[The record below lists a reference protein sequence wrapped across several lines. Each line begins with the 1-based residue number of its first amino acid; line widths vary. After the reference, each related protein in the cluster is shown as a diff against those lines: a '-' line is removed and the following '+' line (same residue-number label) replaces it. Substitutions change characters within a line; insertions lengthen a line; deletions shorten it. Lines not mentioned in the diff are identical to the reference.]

1 MSINVFNDMAA
12 RWDTKTC
19 QGGLRWQIFPTN
31 NGYDV
36 KLCSSNTRFFD
47 LSARLARYTGNKTY
61 IDWADK
67 TWDWME
73 SINLLNNST
82 YTIFEG
88 AHVQDDCKKP
98 VKSEISAD
106 NAHFALGA
114 AFLYNQTNGDS
125 KWKDRVNG
133 LLEHGT
139 KTFFD
144 DGVAIE
150 PSCEAKHHCG
160 QAALSYKGELV
171 QAYTL
176 ITQVA
181 PFANDKI
188 QPILKKTAA
197 AAAKRCSDGEDGK
210 QCGFEWADSTY
221 DKDSFT
227 QGAVQQMNAAI
238 AVDALLV
245 GSSKPPATDEKKG
258 NDGNSG
264 NGGNGG
270 SGGKGGGDD
279 GKGDKGDDN
288 KSAASG
294 LVSASVM
301 AAIISPLLSIVLA

>member
-1 MSINVFNDMAA
+1 MES
-12 RWDTKTC
+12 
-19 QGGLRWQIFPTN
+19 
-31 NGYDV
+31 V
-36 KLCSSNTRFFD
+36 KLLD
-47 LSARLARYTGNKTY
+47 
-61 IDWADK
+61 
-67 TWDWME
+67 
-73 SINLLNNST
+73 NST
-82 YTIFEG
+82 YAIFEG
-88 AHVQDDCKKP
+88 AQVEDNCKKP
-98 VKSEISAD
+98 IKSEISAD

-114 AFLYNQTNGDS
+114 AFLYNQTNGDQ
-125 KWKDRVNG
+125 KWKDRVSK
-133 LLEHGT
+133 LLDHGT

-160 QAALSYKGELV
+160 QATLSYKGELV

-188 QPILKKTAA
+188 QPLLKNTAA

-210 QCGFEWADSTY
+210 QCGFEWADKTY

-227 QGAVQQMNAAI
+227 QVAVQQMNAAI

-245 GSSKPPATDEKKG
+245 DSSKPPATDEKKG
-258 NDGNSG
+258 NDGNGG

-270 SGGKGGGDD
+270 SSGNGGSGDKGGGDD
-279 GKGDKGDDN
+279 GKGGKGDDN
-288 KSAASG
+288 KSLASG

-301 AAIISPLLSIVLA
+301 AAIISPLLSILLA